1 MPSLAKRF
9 VLDDRAGLLLKAS
22 AAALLLVACKMTF
35 HQLGWEPIRTLSLLT
50 ALMGGVVFTLA
61 ILLAGT
67 LSDFK
72 EAERLVGELAS
83 HLRQLYWDLEP
94 IGRDPQEVSRSRHD
108 LGLLVRRIN
117 GNLRNSRRWDDAGVR
132 AALDTLNAYNAGSVR
147 VNAVPTLVRTVQVN
161 LGHIQ
166 RLTDRIG
173 TIAGTTFTRA
183 GYAFSGAVVSIA
195 LAALMLTRIEPYGQG
210 LFLYGFSGFLLLGLY
225 LFIWDLDN
233 PFEGHARIS
242 TKLVD
247 EVEAFLD
254 SRQASAG
261 PEAHPTARPDP
272 MPTPA

>member
-1 MPSLAKRF
+1 MPNLADRVF
-9 VLDDRAGLLLKAS
+9 RDDRAGLLLKAL

-94 IGRDPQEVSRSRHD
+94 IGRDPAEVARSREQ
-108 LGLLVRRIN
+108 LAALVRRIN
-117 GNLRNSRRWDDAGVR
+117 ANLRDTRHWDDAPVR
-132 AALDTLNAYNAGSVR
+132 AALDALNAYNAGSVR

-161 LGHIQ
+161 LGHVQ
-166 RLTDRIG
+166 RLTDRLG

-183 GYAFSGAVVSIA
+183 GYAFSGAVVTMA
-195 LAALMLTRIEPYGQG
+195 LAALMLSRIEPYGQG

-242 TKLVD
+242 TRLIDDVQ
-247 EVEAFLD
+247 AFLD
-254 SRQASAG
+254 ARSVATEPPANPPPRPVPG
-261 PEAHPTARPDP
+261 PTTA
-272 MPTPA
+272 